1 VRVATPSNTDE
12 TKTRKTPPSG
22 SRYFV
27 GSDYRGREKN
37 KTTTREEERM
47 IKLIIIALI
56 AMTAGFV
63 IGYWWEKKRLQKGG
77 N

>member
-1 VRVATPSNTDE
+1 
-12 TKTRKTPPSG
+12 
-22 SRYFV
+22 
-27 GSDYRGREKN
+27 
-37 KTTTREEERM
+37 M